1 MTSSR
6 RKSRLVSLAN
16 SRYHSFYKV
25 QLLQQDGQ
33 PYLPAQ
39 NQFPSQMGPEFPAP
53 PGDGNSRRE
62 SGGVPP
68 IQMESRPSRIYQS
81 VIDQELSSVN
91 QIEQNMASNMMNL
104 NKQVDQRLEDVLSL
118 KEKEINKLQEEKKRL
133 EASLNEI
140 RVGFSS

>member
-1 MTSSR
+1 
-6 RKSRLVSLAN
+6 
-16 SRYHSFYKV
+16 
-25 QLLQQDGQ
+25 
-33 PYLPAQ
+33 
-39 NQFPSQMGPEFPAP
+39 
-53 PGDGNSRRE
+53 
-62 SGGVPP
+62 
-68 IQMESRPSRIYQS
+68 MESRPSRIYQS